1 MHKRKTS
8 SKDDT
13 LPTTPMKQPKK
24 AKNKNEV
31 VNDVHHDQDESLSVK
46 KGCGRPRK
54 RKNPISAPSTPER
67 QR

>member
-13 LPTTPMKQPKK
+13 LPTTPMKRPKK
-24 AKNKNEV
+24 TKNKNEV
-31 VNDVHHDQDESLSVK
+31 VNDVHHDQDESLPVK